1 MSPFAIFAIIL
12 TLAYIIYY
20 GVIISR
26 DLTMKPGQ
34 EESNEETIDVDVFAQ
49 SEKPEAVKSVGDG
62 FQIGDGPVYQPE
74 SEAQVISL
82 DSDGNVAEEGLDNVL
97 NSELSRRVGEAVEE
111 MEDIDVDSQPQVDE
125 ETYAKMM
132 ANKHGLFEV
141 EETQDEM

>member
-1 MSPFAIFAIIL
+1 MSPFAIFTVVL

-20 GVIISR
+20 GVMISR

-34 EESNEETIDVDVFAQ
+34 VETNEEMIDVDVFAQ
-49 SEKPEAVKSVGDG
+49 TEKPEAVKSVGDG
-62 FQIGDGPVYQPE
+62 FQIGDGLVYQPE
-74 SEAQVISL
+74 YEPQVISL
-82 DSDGNVAEEGLDNVL
+82 DSDGNVTEEGLDNVL

-132 ANKHGLFEV
+132 ASKHGLFEV
-141 EETQDEM
+141 EEVQDEL

>member
-1 MSPFAIFAIIL
+1 MSPFAIFTVVL

-20 GVIISR
+20 GVMISR

-34 EESNEETIDVDVFAQ
+34 EETNEEMIDVDVFAQ
-49 SEKPEAVKSVGDG
+49 TEKPEAVKSVGDG

-74 SEAQVISL
+74 SEPQVISL
-82 DSDGNVAEEGLDNVL
+82 DSDGNVTEEGLDNVL

-132 ANKHGLFEV
+132 ASKHGLFEV
-141 EETQDEM
+141 EEAQDEL